1 MKEISAKG
9 TPAKKFIRQAALLAF
24 VLLFAFAAVGC
35 SDDSKTV
42 MTVGGED
49 VPLYEYRYFFLNNK
63 RELYGSDA
71 ELSAEDVSELQKMCA
86 ENVKNRHALSILTK
100 KYDVKLSDDDE
111 KKLDELV
118 SALKSN
124 YADDKAYNA
133 ALSGDFLTEKLYREL
148 NRDSL
153 LALAAVDKMVA
164 DGLIPAKEGGVT
176 DALRLGEMVC
186 LKEIY
191 VYYPSEETREIAQ
204 KRAEEALSRLEGGE
218 DFETLMR
225 EYSNYSAENLPYD
238 SGYYTM
244 KYDAL
249 DVVWDTAERLAVG
262 EHSGIVESEYGFHI
276 ILRCAPDEKYAAEHL
291 DELYEIYSQSKFYEK
306 FYEIYNNLTPEFTE
320 YGRKLDFAKIS
331 M

>member
-1 MKEISAKG
+1 MKSLYIIM
-9 TPAKKFIRQAALLAF
+9 KKTLRRAVLLALCILF
-24 VLLFAFAAVGC
+24 VLGAIGC
-35 SDDSKTV
+35 SDASRTV

-63 RELYGSDA
+63 RELYGGA
-71 ELSAEDVSELQKMCA
+71 ELSAEDISELQKMCA
-86 ENVKNRHALSILTK
+86 ENVKNRHALSLLAEE
-100 KYDVKLSDDDE
+100 YGVKLSDDDE

-124 YADDKAYNA
+124 YADDEAYEA
-133 ALSGDFLTEKLYREL
+133 ALSADFLTEELYREL
-148 NRDSL
+148 NRDTL
-153 LALAAVDKMVA
+153 LAVATVDKMVA
-164 DGLIPAKEGGVT
+164 DGAIPAKEVGVA
-176 DALRLGEMVC
+176 DALRLGEMAC

-191 VYYPSEETREIAQ
+191 VYYPSPETREIAQ
-204 KRAEEALSRLEGGE
+204 NRAAEALSRLEGGE
-218 DFETLMR
+218 DFEALMR
-225 EYSNYSAENLPYD
+225 EYSSYSAEKLPYD

-249 DVVWDTAERLAVG
+249 DVVWDAAERLAVG
-262 EHSGIVESEYGFHI
+262 EHSGIIESEFGFHI
-276 ILRCAPDEKYAAEHL
+276 ILRCAPDENYASEHI

-320 YGRKLDFAKIS
+320 YGQKLDFAKIS